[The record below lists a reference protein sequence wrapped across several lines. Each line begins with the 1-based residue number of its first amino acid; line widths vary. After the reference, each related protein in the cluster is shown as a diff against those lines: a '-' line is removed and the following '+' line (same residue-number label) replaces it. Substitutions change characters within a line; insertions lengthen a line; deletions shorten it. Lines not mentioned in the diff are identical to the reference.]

1 MSEFVEVMK
10 QKKRMCDTFGENCS
24 RCGLSL
30 HNNGIDKLCEN
41 FFKDHPK
48 AAEEII
54 MNWAK
59 ENPIITNADKF
70 KEVFGLE
77 HVGGCNGIK
86 WECDF
91 ICDMCNF
98 KNFWNEKYKEPS
110 EA

>member
-10 QKKRMCDTFGENCS
+10 QKKRMCDTFGENCG

-30 HNNGIDKLCEN
+30 HNNGIGKVCEN

-70 KEVFGLE
+70 KEVFGME
-77 HVGGCNGIK
+77 PKFQFCPREYCSGCNTCYGK
-86 WECDF
+86 
-91 ICDMCNF
+91 
-98 KNFWNEKYKEPS
+98 FWNEEYKEPS
-110 EA
+110 EV